1 MSKFIIE
8 GGHKLS
14 GTITPQGAKNE
25 ALEVISA
32 VLLTSEPVTISNVP
46 EILDVKNLIAL
57 LQGMGVKV
65 ERKAKG
71 IYTFQADEVD
81 TSYIETEEFVRKCAA
96 LRGSVMVVGPLLS
109 RFGHAWFAKPGG
121 DKIGRRRVDT
131 HLDGML

>member
-71 IYTFQADEVD
+71 VYF
-81 TSYIETEEFVRKCAA
+81 
-96 LRGSVMVVGPLLS
+96 
-109 RFGHAWFAKPGG
+109 PG
-121 DKIGRRRVDT
+121 R
-131 HLDGML
+131 